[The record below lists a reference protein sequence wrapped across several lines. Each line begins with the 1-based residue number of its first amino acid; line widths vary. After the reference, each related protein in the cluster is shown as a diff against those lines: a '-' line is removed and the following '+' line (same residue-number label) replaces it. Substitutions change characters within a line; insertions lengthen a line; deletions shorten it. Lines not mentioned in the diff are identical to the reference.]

1 MLVHIVSVVTARL
14 ARKVSIRNTSTEI
27 GASAMGTEI
36 GFLLLTAVSP
46 APKTVPCK
54 SGHYKLLLNEKM
66 QPVRCS
72 VGQSV
77 RRSWGRHGRAGVGP
91 VAVTGDRAVGV
102 HVGSGLRGPLFSS
115 APSHL
120 PLLLIIVTPVGPPFS
135 WPTMPIVS

>member
-1 MLVHIVSVVTARL
+1 MLVHIVSAVTAKISK
-14 ARKVSIRNTSTEI
+14 KVSIRNTSTEI
-27 GASAMGTEI
+27 GASAMGTES

-54 SGHYKLLLNEKM
+54 SGPYKLLNEKM

-77 RRSWGRHGRAGVGP
+77 RRSWGRHRRAGVGP

-120 PLLLIIVTPVGPPFS
+120 PLLLILVTPAGPPFHGL
-135 WPTMPIVS
+135 PCPL

>member
-14 ARKVSIRNTSTEI
+14 ARKFSIRNTSTEI
-27 GASAMGTEI
+27 GASAMGTET

-54 SGHYKLLLNEKM
+54 SGPYKLLNEKM
-66 QPVRCS
+66 QLVRCS

-77 RRSWGRHGRAGVGP
+77 RRSWGRHGCARVGP

-102 HVGSGLRGPLFSS
+102 HVGSGFRGPLFSS